1 MSEKIIG
8 CLVVFVTHVIDAGGY
23 AGIVALLAINSACIP
38 LPSELIMPF
47 SGYLV
52 YLGRFNLLL
61 VALAVALVGGVG
73 GCGSSQA
80 GPPTTTTT
88 GTDPYAG
95 VYVVTVVGT
104 YTVSSSQTIQQS
116 TTLTYEIN

>member
-1 MSEKIIG
+1 MLAQQNSGRVPWKLAG
-8 CLVVFVTHVIDAGGY
+8 SGVTIAS
-23 AGIVALLAINSACIP
+23 LLLLT
-38 LPSELIMPF
+38 LPRRRR
-47 SGYLV
+47 
-52 YLGRFNLLL
+52 LGSLLL

-104 YTVSSSQTIQQS
+104 YTVSSSQVIQQS
-116 TTLTYEIN
+116 STITYSIN